1 MSLQRSCKLSM
12 LAALIAIMPACT
24 VNPAP
29 AVTLIQPLAV
39 PADRVAFVDYDGAE
53 AGSAQRARFSS
64 ELKSALT
71 KNRVVLAEG
80 SPLIAEYTLS
90 AQPSDLALSEPAI
103 TTGTGNSKS
112 QLSRKARWWDKC
124 KVEKIRGSLALF
136 DRASGVLSAKSEAEY
151 FACAGDLTGLADLA
165 DMLVRAAVT
174 RE

>member
-1 MSLQRSCKLSM
+1 M
-12 LAALIAIMPACT
+12 LAASIAIVPACT

-39 PADRVAFVDYDGAE
+39 PADRVAFVDYDGSE
-53 AGSAQRARFSS
+53 AGSAQRAHFSS
-64 ELKSALT
+64 ELKAALT
-71 KNRVVLAEG
+71 KNRVVLAEDG
-80 SPLIAEYTLS
+80 ALIAEYTLS

-103 TTGTGNSKS
+103 TTGTGNSNG
-112 QLSRKARWWDKC
+112 QLSRKPRWWDKC

-136 DRASGVLSAKSEAEY
+136 DRASGALSAKSEAEY
-151 FACAGDLTGLADLA
+151 FACAGDLTGLSGLA